1 MMTANNTRDTTAT
14 GVMQRLNS
22 EHKNADYAA
31 TAHIQGY
38 VSAAAISK
46 VRAQQIMMHIKTLA
60 DSERSNTRRGRIAAA
75 HAGGEATCEE
85 EEGVV
90 REKDVDVHGS
100 STTCGVG
107 DTVARLLQKNG
118 EMWRAV
124 SLLLPSPEPWCL
136 PCQE

>member
-14 GVMQRLNS
+14 GVMQRLNI
-22 EHKNADYAA
+22 EDKNDDYAA
-31 TAHIQGY
+31 TAHIHGY

-46 VRAQQIMMHIKTLA
+46 VRAQQIIMHIKTLA

-107 DTVARLLQKNG
+107 RYGCSPAAKERRDVARRL
-118 EMWRAV
+118 AA
-124 SLLLPSPEPWCL
+124 SAFA
-136 PCQE
+136 